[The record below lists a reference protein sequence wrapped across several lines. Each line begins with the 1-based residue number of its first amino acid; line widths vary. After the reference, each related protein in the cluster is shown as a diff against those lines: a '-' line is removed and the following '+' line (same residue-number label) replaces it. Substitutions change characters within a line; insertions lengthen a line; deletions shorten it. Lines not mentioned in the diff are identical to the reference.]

1 MREVRTVLE
10 EKRLF
15 IRNCEKCDFNCNC
28 ERKDPND
35 CPFDN
40 PKVIFGK
47 PVEHKTDDLVKKF
60 EQFLEKTRIKLLP
73 YQKVLV
79 KKMLRHEPITYI
91 PPIAIT
97 RKDSTVVAD
106 IVAIAFQEEMN
117 GRHNEQNS

>member
-1 MREVRTVLE
+1 MGMN
-10 EKRLF
+10 
-15 IRNCEKCDFNCNC
+15 RNCEKCDFNSMCLV
-28 ERKDPND
+28 KDAD
-35 CPFDN
+35 HCPFDD
-40 PKVIFGK
+40 PRTYFGR
-47 PVEHKTDDLVKKF
+47 PVEHKTDDLDKKF

-79 KKMLRHEPITYI
+79 KKMLRHEPVTYI